1 MGPRARAHER
11 PYWVPGKNDQT
22 IMAIAPHPTVPAV
35 LTGRRLTEDEFLR
48 LPDDGRK
55 YELVDGELKEV
66 PTSFLH
72 DVIAGNLVFAL
83 RPYTKGCGFVTIGQ
97 AGFRMASRNVRCP
110 DISFT
115 RKERLPDQK
124 PNKGFGDA
132 APDLCIEI
140 ISPSEERADMQRK
153 VREYFASGAE
163 QVWHLFPDARRV
175 IVFRAPDDSATLEA
189 DDEITGGDL
198 LPGFACRVADL
209 FEIE

>member
-1 MGPRARAHER
+1 
-11 PYWVPGKNDQT
+11 
-22 IMAIAPHPTVPAV
+22 MAIARPPVMA
-35 LTGRRLTEDEFLR
+35 EDEFLR

-66 PTSFLH
+66 PAGFEH
-72 DVIAGNLVFAL
+72 DVLVMHLGFML
-83 RPYTKGCGFVTIGQ
+83 RPHAQGRGFLAASS
-97 AGFRMASRNVRCP
+97 AGFRMAPGNIRSP
-110 DISFT
+110 DVSFT
-115 RKERLPDQK
+115 RKERLSDGRPS
-124 PNKGFGDA
+124 KGFADL

-175 IVFRAPDDSATLEA
+175 IVFRTPNDTTTLET
-189 DDEITGGDL
+189 DEEITGGDL

>member
-1 MGPRARAHER
+1 
-11 PYWVPGKNDQT
+11 
-22 IMAIAPHPTVPAV
+22 MAIITPHPTVPAAPA
-35 LTGRRLTEDEFLR
+35 GRRLSEDEFMR

-72 DVIAGNLVFAL
+72 D
-83 RPYTKGCGFVTIGQ
+83 TIGIQLAVRLQPFARGRGFLAGSQ

-110 DISFT
+110 DVSFT
-115 RKERLPDQK
+115 RKERLPGGK
-124 PNKGFGDA
+124 PPDTFGDA

-163 QVWHLFPDARRV
+163 QVWHLFPDARQV
-175 IVFRAPDDSATLEA
+175 IVYRAPDDSATLEA
-189 DDEITGGDL
+189 ADEITGGDL